1 MIVENGLSKNDYYER
16 GVYGLPLLESGYLQ
30 HIFLNGIFY
39 LKNCRFLQPV
49 QHIGFEN
56 RPEGE
61 AILLSI
67 VIEDGSDFAVLADPA
82 ALCLVFFTVKPLT
95 LDGGNI
101 HGIAWKQRCTG
112 EVLRNQKLLLGYML
126 ID

>member
-1 MIVENGLSKNDYYER
+1 MIVENRLSKNDYYER
-16 GVYGLPLLESGYLQ
+16 GIYGLPLLESGYLQ

-56 RPEGE
+56 CPEGE
-61 AILLSI
+61 AVLLSV
-67 VIEDGSDFAVLADPA
+67 VIEGGCNFASAANPLACGLVL
-82 ALCLVFFTVKPLT
+82 VTVKPLAM
-95 LDGGNI
+95 DGVSI
-101 HGIAWKQRCTG
+101 HGVVWEQRCTG

>member
-16 GVYGLPLLESGYLQ
+16 GIYGLPLLESGYLQ

-49 QHIGFEN
+49 QHIWFEN

-61 AILLSI
+61 AILLSV
-67 VIEDGSDFAVLADPA
+67 VIEKGSDLAVLAD
-82 ALCLVFFTVKPLT
+82 
-95 LDGGNI
+95 
-101 HGIAWKQRCTG
+101 
-112 EVLRNQKLLLGYML
+112 L
-126 ID
+126 IGME